1 MPIGSVI
8 TVRAERADDRGAI
21 RAVHRAAFG
30 RDDESDLVDRLRTD
44 PAYLAALS
52 LVAECDGRV
61 VGHIMLTRARV
72 ECAVD
77 AVEALALAPMGVLP
91 RMQRRGVGA
100 ALVHRALAEAENS
113 GHQLVIVLGHA
124 AYYPRFGF
132 KVASMYGIGAP
143 FPVPDEA
150 FLAVWL
156 GTARPRV
163 LNGTLRY
170 AAPFEG
176 LS

>member
-1 MPIGSVI
+1 MSIGSVI
-8 TVRAERADDRGAI
+8 VVRGERADDRGAI

-30 RDDESDLVDRLRTD
+30 REDEADLVDRLRTD
-44 PAYLAALS
+44 AAYIASLS
-52 LVAECDGRV
+52 LVAECEGRV

-72 ECAVD
+72 ESASGE
-77 AVEALALAPMGVLP
+77 VEALALAPMAVLP

-100 ALVHRALAEAENS
+100 ALVRGALGEAEKA
-113 GHQLVIVLGHA
+113 GYALVVVLGHA

-132 KVASMYGIGAP
+132 KPASMYGIVAS

-156 GTARPRV
+156 GDARPR
-163 LNGTLRY
+163 LLDGKMRY
-170 AAPFEG
+170 AAAFEG
-176 LS
+176 LT